1 MNCTSDITSILLQF
15 QQIRTKWAD
24 ARMKRDY
31 LRRKL
36 VEKENITRLRINALR
51 KNTILPRE
59 LQEVADAEIA
69 ALPYRSSITHLT
81 NRCCV
86 TSRARG
92 NVLRWKLSRFVFR
105 HLVDYNKMSGVQRA
119 MW

>member
-1 MNCTSDITSILLQF
+1 
-15 QQIRTKWAD
+15 
-24 ARMKRDY
+24 MKRDY

-36 VEKENITRLRINALR
+36 VEKENIKRLRINALR

-81 NRCCV
+81 NRCTV
-86 TSRARG
+86 TSRSRG
-92 NVLRWKLSRFVFR
+92 NVLRWRISRFVFR
-105 HLVDYNKMSGVQRA
+105 HLTDYNKMSGVQRA
-119 MW
+119 HW

>member
-1 MNCTSDITSILLQF
+1 
-15 QQIRTKWAD
+15 
-24 ARMKRDY
+24 MKRDY

-36 VEKENITRLRINALR
+36 VEKENIKRLRLNALR

-59 LQEVADAEIA
+59 LQEVADVEIA

-81 NRCCV
+81 NRCVV

-92 NVLRWKLSRFVFR
+92 TVLRWHLSRFVFR
-105 HLVDYNKMSGVQRA
+105 ELSDYNKMSGVQRA

>member
-1 MNCTSDITSILLQF
+1 
-15 QQIRTKWAD
+15 
-24 ARMKRDY
+24 MKRDY

-59 LQEVADAEIA
+59 IQEVADAEIL

-81 NRCCV
+81 NRCKV
-86 TSRARG
+86 TSRAAG
-92 NVLRWKLSRFVFR
+92 TVLNWNLSRFVFR
-105 HLVDYNKMSGVQRA
+105 QLSDHNKMSGVQRA
-119 MW
+119 IW

>member
-1 MNCTSDITSILLQF
+1 
-15 QQIRTKWAD
+15 
-24 ARMKRDY
+24 MKRDH

-36 VEKENITRLRINALR
+36 VERENITRLRTNALR

-81 NRCCV
+81 NRCV
-86 TSRARG
+86 ITSRSRG
-92 NVLRWKLSRFVFR
+92 NVLRWRVSRFVFR
-105 HLVDYNKMSGVQRA
+105 HLTDYNKMSGVIRA
-119 MW
+119 HW

>member
-1 MNCTSDITSILLQF
+1 M
-15 QQIRTKWAD
+15 QQVRNKWANHW
-24 ARMKRDY
+24 MKRDY

-36 VEKENITRLRINALR
+36 VEKENIKRLRLNGLR

-81 NRCCV
+81 NRCAV
-86 TSRARG
+86 TSRSRG
-92 NVLRWKLSRFVFR
+92 NVLRWRLSRFVFR
-105 HLVDYNKMSGVQRA
+105 HLIDYNKMSGGQRA

>member
-1 MNCTSDITSILLQF
+1 MFLAQF

-24 ARMKRDY
+24 ARMKRDF

-36 VEKENITRLRINALR
+36 VERENITRLRINALR

-81 NRCCV
+81 NRCAL

-92 NVLRWKLSRFVFR
+92 NVLKWRLSRFVFR
-105 HLVDYNKMSGVQRA
+105 YLSDHNLMSGIQRA
-119 MW
+119 HW

>member
-1 MNCTSDITSILLQF
+1 M
-15 QQIRTKWAD
+15 RTKFAD
-24 ARMKRDY
+24 ARMRRDY

-51 KNTILPRE
+51 KNTILPRD

-81 NRCCV
+81 NRCKV

-105 HLVDYNKMSGVQRA
+105 DLVDYNKMSGIQRA

>member
-1 MNCTSDITSILLQF
+1 
-15 QQIRTKWAD
+15 
-24 ARMKRDY
+24 MKRDF

-36 VEKENITRLRINALR
+36 VERENITRLRINALR

-81 NRCCV
+81 NRCAV

-92 NVLRWKLSRFVFR
+92 NVLKWRLSRFVFR
-105 HLVDYNKMSGVQRA
+105 YLSDHNLMSGIQRA
-119 MW
+119 HW

>member
-1 MNCTSDITSILLQF
+1 MQQF
-15 QQIRTKWAD
+15 RTKWAD

-36 VEKENITRLRINALR
+36 VEKENITRLRLNGLR

-81 NRCCV
+81 NRCAV
-86 TSRARG
+86 SSRSRG
-92 NVLRWKLSRFVFR
+92 NVLRWRLSRFFFR
-105 HLVDYNKMSGVQRA
+105 HLVDYNKMSGGQRA

>member
-1 MNCTSDITSILLQF
+1 
-15 QQIRTKWAD
+15 
-24 ARMKRDY
+24 MKRDY

-36 VEKENITRLRINALR
+36 VERENITRLRINALR
-51 KNTILPRE
+51 KNTILPRD

-81 NRCCV
+81 HRCKV

-92 NVLRWKLSRFVFR
+92 TVFRWNLSRFVFR
-105 HLVDYNKMSGVQRA
+105 DLVDYNKMSGVQRA